1 MHLTTEDRDT
11 DDHLLQSQRITV
23 CCLSG
28 FGLWNGVFGLWNGV
42 SLGLSLFEQTGKLPL
57 VRPDQRPDFKTW
69 AQGPNN

>member
-1 MHLTTEDRDT
+1 VHLTTEDRDT

-28 FGLWNGVFGLWNGV
+28 FGLWNGV

-57 VRPDQRPDFKTW
+57 LRPDQRPDFKTW

>member
-1 MHLTTEDRDT
+1 
-11 DDHLLQSQRITV
+11 V

-28 FGLWNGVFGLWNGV
+28 FGLWNGV

-57 VRPDQRPDFKTW
+57 LRPDQRPDFKTW